1 MNFFL
6 PTAAAGNGYTLGT
19 FGRAGEIMGFFYP
32 RLDYGQNVREGMPA
46 VRFLHR
52 PEHEAL
58 LWLFDPAWEATQAF
72 EARSNVLVT
81 RLAHRHASLRI
92 EITDVFPAQ
101 RQGLMRRIVMT
112 KGEQEGP
119 VQFMQYFRMEL
130 GDVRHRNAVQSFPRE
145 NIIIQHYRDIM
156 IGVSATQS
164 FTGHCQSCGGEG
176 ESPTKH
182 AMRSGHFGWSH
193 QSIGIV
199 DFALAFE
206 PLTSNRWETILVMA
220 GGATLA
226 DVRRNARN
234 LLAIPFEEALLQA
247 NSRVAAEL
255 LYEDIAHVPEFT
267 ESFERAVISL
277 NDLYDENEGT
287 FIAAAE
293 FDPSFQ
299 WSGGYG
305 YCWPRDAVIC
315 ALALQAL
322 GDTARGERFFDWAV
336 RTQLDSGHWYQRS
349 WTDGSPGPSW
359 CVLDHEIQ
367 LDQTCAMV
375 HAAGLFARRL
385 SGSRNRDGLPL
396 GEKARAFV
404 ERFRPMI
411 ARATQA
417 LLDHLDGSY
426 LHKSAMDLWENSRG
440 SFAYTQA
447 GLWAALREAQEVFN
461 IAPERT
467 GAEIRRR
474 IRDRLLNVFWKPE
487 RSQWLR
493 RISPEG
499 DEDATLDSSCIGLIY
514 PWNLLDLNDPED
526 RQLALATLDSVSR
539 RLRSEVKGGGA
550 ILRFEGE
557 AYMGGGPGC
566 VNTLWL
572 ALCRL
577 HLAIT
582 ATDDAQRIEQRAF
595 ALDDIRIA
603 LANANPTGQLPEL
616 IPKVHFEYWAAPH
629 GWASALLIQCVLMLD
644 ALAKRRLTDSTFDV
658 ARQQV
663 QRQAPSH

>member
-1 MNFFL
+1 
-6 PTAAAGNGYTLGT
+6 
-19 FGRAGEIMGFFYP
+19 
-32 RLDYGQNVREGMPA
+32 
-46 VRFLHR
+46 
-52 PEHEAL
+52 
-58 LWLFDPAWEATQAF
+58 
-72 EARSNVLVT
+72 
-81 RLAHRHASLRI
+81 
-92 EITDVFPAQ
+92 
-101 RQGLMRRIVMT
+101 
-112 KGEQEGP
+112 
-119 VQFMQYFRMEL
+119 MEL
-130 GDVRHRNAVQSFPRE
+130 GDVKYRNAVQSFPRE

-156 IGVSATQS
+156 IGVSATRP
-164 FTGHCQSCGGEG
+164 FTGHCQSCGGDG

-182 AMRSGHFGWSH
+182 AMRTGHFGWSH

-199 DFALAFE
+199 DFALAFQ
-206 PLTSNRWETILVMA
+206 PVTGGRWETTLVMA
-220 GGATLA
+220 GGATHA
-226 DVRRNARN
+226 DVRRSVHE
-234 LLAIPFEEALLQA
+234 LLAIPFEEALLEA
-247 NSRVAAEL
+247 NNRVAAEL
-255 LYEDIAHVPEFT
+255 RCEDITHVPEFT
-267 ESFERAVISL
+267 EPFERAVISL

-322 GDTARGERFFDWAV
+322 GDTVKGERFFAWAE

-385 SGSRNRDGLPL
+385 AGTRSGGTAAGGL
-396 GEKARAFV
+396 GETARTFV
-404 ERFRPMI
+404 ERFRPMV

-426 LHKSAMDLWENSRG
+426 LHKPAMDLWENSRG

-467 GAEIRRR
+467 GPDVRRC
-474 IRDRLLNVFWKPE
+474 IRDRLLEVFWKPE
-487 RSQWLR
+487 RGQWLR

-499 DEDATLDSSCIGLIY
+499 EEDATLDSSCIGLIY
-514 PWNLLDLNDPED
+514 PWGVLDLDDSED
-526 RQLALATLDSVSR
+526 RQLALATLDGVSR

-577 HLAIT
+577 HLAMT
-582 ATDDAQRIEQRAF
+582 ATEEAQRLEQRSL

-603 LANANPTGQLPEL
+603 LANTNPTGQLPEL
-616 IPKVHFEYWAAPH
+616 IPKVHFDYWAAPH
-629 GWASALLIQCVLMLD
+629 GWASALLIQCVLLMD
-644 ALAKRRLTDSTFDV
+644 ALARRRFKDSTFDAV
-658 ARQQV
+658 RQQV